1 MLPEDPSPGSI
12 LPRDPDARSPMTDTP
27 SATTAAPASS
37 RTRRWA
43 AWLHGHPRAQ
53 LRLLLAGPVGWMVI
67 AYLGS
72 LFVLLLGAFWEKDAF
87 TGQVQPFEWS
97 LDAFETIISND
108 VYRTIALR
116 TIAVAAAVTVTDA
129 LLAFPI
135 AYYMA
140 RIASPRTRRTMVV
153 AVLLPLW
160 AAYLVKVYAWRAILQ
175 GNGILE
181 WVLTPLGIEAPGLGQ
196 ILNSWIVLSYLWLPY
211 MILPIYAGLE
221 RIPESML
228 EASADLGGRN
238 GTTFRRVILPLVFP
252 ALVAGS
258 IFTFSL
264 TLGEYITPDLVSD
277 AKFIGNVIYDNSSLG
292 NLPLAA
298 AYSLVPIAI
307 MIAYLIVARRLG
319 AFESL

>member
-1 MLPEDPSPGSI
+1 
-12 LPRDPDARSPMTDTP
+12 MTT
-27 SATTAAPASS
+27 ATTPAANGA
-37 RTRRWA
+37 RVGRLRRLA
-43 AWLHGHPRAQ
+43 AWLHARPATQ
-53 LRLLLAGPVGWMVI
+53 ARLLLAGPIGWMVL

-72 LFVLLLGAFWEKDAF
+72 LFILLLGAFWEKDAF
-87 TGQVQPFEWS
+87 TGRVEPFAWS
-97 LDAFETIISND
+97 LDAFESIVSNE

-116 TIAVAAAVTVTDA
+116 TIGIAIAVTVTCA

-140 RIASPRTRRTMVV
+140 RVASPRMRGVLIV

-175 GNGILE
+175 SNGILE
-181 WVLTPLGIEAPGLGQ
+181 WALAPFGVDAPGLGA
-196 ILNSWIVLSYLWLPY
+196 IVNSWIVLSYLWLPY

-221 RIPESML
+221 RIPESLL
-228 EASADLGGRN
+228 EASSDLGARS
-238 GTTFRRVILPLVFP
+238 GTTFRRVVVPMVFP

-264 TLGEYITPDLVSD
+264 TLGDYITPDMVSD

-298 AYSLVPIAI
+298 AYSLVPIVI
-307 MIAYLIVARRLG
+307 MIGYLLAARRVG